1 MQAEPGGRPRDHGTV
16 CTAHARHMDMD
27 MDMDMAHGTWHMH
40 MHMHML
46 VHACAIHGTCTARA
60 QHTHITR
67 IASPQ
72 ALASAAELLEN
83 NAFDSYE
90 AHVALRTVR
99 AVALLTPA

>member
-1 MQAEPGGRPRDHGTV
+1 MHMRNAQ
-16 CTAHARHMDMD
+16 CT
-27 MDMDMAHGTWHMH
+27 MH
-40 MHMHML
+40 MHMRMRMRMRML

-60 QHTHITR
+60 RHTHITR

>member
-1 MQAEPGGRPRDHGTV
+1 
-16 CTAHARHMDMD
+16 MD
-27 MDMDMAHGTWHMH
+27 MDMDMAHGTWHMHMH

-60 QHTHITR
+60 RHTHITR